1 MIDEEDY
8 DVANCE
14 WEITQGNH
22 GFWFEKNYQPTRR
35 EDNVMFK
42 KATKQSIKIRLALSG
57 ASGSGKTYSAL
68 AIASHLGN
76 SIAVIDTEKG
86 SSNRYADKF
95 DFDVCKLD
103 DHHPAKYIEL
113 IKIAQDDYDVIIID
127 SLTHAWFA
135 ELELAGSNFNNWSKV
150 RPIERKLIDA
160 MVGSTSHIVATMRSK
175 TEWVL
180 EDTVNKQGKDTKSP
194 RKIGMAPIQ
203 TSGIEYEFDIAGDM
217 DYNHILTISKSR
229 CSELSDRTFLNPGKD
244 IADILKNWITVP
256 TNKPLSIYETSPSA
270 AVFAP
275 WKDWDSEDDAIR
287 WAAKQLPDIDL
298 ETLASE
304 FAKITPT
311 NGKKAPAWVE
321 RVMELKEPF

>member
-1 MIDEEDY
+1 
-8 DVANCE
+8 
-14 WEITQGNH
+14 
-22 GFWFEKNYQPTRR
+22 
-35 EDNVMFK
+35 MFK

-76 SIAVIDTEKG
+76 SIALIDTEKG

-229 CSELSDRTFLNPGKD
+229 CSELSDKTFLNPGKD
-244 IADILKNWITVP
+244 IADILKNWIAVP
-256 TNKPLSIYETSPSA
+256 QALWAN
-270 AVFAP
+270 
-275 WKDWDSEDDAIR
+275 WKSEEDAIV
-287 WAAKQLPDIDL
+287 WAVKELADIDE
-298 ETLASE
+298 ETIRTE
-304 FAKITPT
+304 FTKITPT

-321 RVMELKEPF
+321 RVMQLKEPF